1 MALLYKWKVQSSRV
15 KTGNIKKGGKKDGEK
30 RLSWGQTVVSFCYL
44 LSGSVG
50 EVPPSCINWTSLI
63 FMPSS
68 LTSHVERLNR
78 KPYNGEG
85 PVPITRLT

>member
-1 MALLYKWKVQSSRV
+1 MSIVGLR
-15 KTGNIKKGGKKDGEK
+15 
-30 RLSWGQTVVSFCYL
+30 YL
-44 LSGSVG
+44 LSRSVG
-50 EVPPSCINWTSLI
+50 EVPPSCISWTSLI